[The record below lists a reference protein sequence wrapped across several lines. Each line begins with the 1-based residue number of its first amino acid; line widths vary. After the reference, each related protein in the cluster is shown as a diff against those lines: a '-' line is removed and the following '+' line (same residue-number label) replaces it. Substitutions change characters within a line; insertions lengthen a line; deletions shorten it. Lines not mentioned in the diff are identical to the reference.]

1 MTPTKEPRVELAGT
15 TYTLKYGPTAE
26 YMVDQLGV
34 DISIFLRSLADN
46 EHHKTPK
53 RFSTFLGMFS
63 AMVAHHFVRLK
74 QEPLTPLQWSAV
86 LEDMTEAD
94 RLVKVGEMANSVM
107 AVLMPKLQASAQ
119 TVKLQEPAPRT
130 ELPPLT

>member
-1 MTPTKEPRVELAGT
+1 
-15 TYTLKYGPTAE
+15 
-26 YMVDQLGV
+26 
-34 DISIFLRSLADN
+34 
-46 EHHKTPK
+46 
-53 RFSTFLGMFS
+53 
-63 AMVAHHFVRLK
+63 MVAHHFVRLK